1 MRFFSER
8 RLLHFGPAG
17 PEMGGD
23 GTESAETQDA
33 APEAAEQE
41 NIDVENPE
49 QLVEDELK
57 KANTEV
63 EGNKGNVV
71 ARLRAMAKKFDQM
84 AKNDPEN
91 LQTLQRDAASL
102 RSSADA
108 AENAQQLTD
117 GDEKSPDNSSQNRQ
131 EVIDHLRSQAKKLK
145 GNAAKILN
153 EMADELE
160 ANRKKEGASET
171 LTEDELADIASN
183 HLCKQFN
190 IPAEKSKDVK
200 AMLMKTEFRQALG
213 SAAIELTAME
223 PPLSDKEAKEWL
235 IKKVKSTSPAIEK
248 DIQEFIELIDKGKE
262 TTEGKEDAKDK
273 PKSFAEVLKEF
284 FAAIEELLKE
294 LGIELGL
301 TKPDEKV
308 SNADQSKTTYEDF
321 AKSDKEIPVSE
332 AQNNLTGQKEKIG
345 RNITSAENDL
355 LNAKQDAT
363 EAGENV
369 KKVEKQIAALDPN
382 DKEGRAKLDTQLKEA
397 KDVQKAA
404 DEAVVKAQAQVDD
417 LKATLKDVE
426 DALALYNKVATT
438 EGGSTMVNP
447 SKTQEYIDKGFT
459 KTPAKPKKPKKKSKL
474 QTKPDIK
481 ADEGNSPDEKVP
493 EKTDVPSEKKEE
505 PAGKS
510 EKITPDKKK
519 LDTWLKKQKQA
530 ANSGTGMRGLDTSID
545 ARSSDISVV
554 SNKIGSIA
562 EVKVKGANGVIES
575 WLIGKKVGRIG
586 MHKKNNPLVSVL
598 VPKGTKM
605 TADNIKKYTSNAEKN
620 YASEVADE
628 AKMGEGFEISD
639 GGPIGY
645 ISLADKSD
653 PLTNQDYAT
662 TSDNMAMVLGSR
674 YDMRVA
680 PGSDIDGSKTN
691 PVTALRATI
700 QQQYKEGIRNFY
712 INVFAHGSEG
722 ATWFGKNRVE
732 PGQLSQM
739 FKSEFPDCKITLNTL
754 ACYGG
759 GIGDEMKEFVDN
771 KDAKNQRV
779 TAFSQTKG
787 DVVNFGAGLGG
798 DYSTRY
804 NAKLAVA
811 LTQGID
817 GRPGKKLTYG
827 EAHLQADRLA
837 KFGQMTDAEV
847 HSSQPG
853 AKSTHTADLNDMGQ
867 FEGMA

>member
-284 FAAIEELLKE
+284 FA
-294 LGIELGL
+294 
-301 TKPDEKV
+301 
-308 SNADQSKTTYEDF
+308 
-321 AKSDKEIPVSE
+321 
-332 AQNNLTGQKEKIG
+332 
-345 RNITSAENDL
+345 
-355 LNAKQDAT
+355 
-363 EAGENV
+363 
-369 KKVEKQIAALDPN
+369 
-382 DKEGRAKLDTQLKEA
+382 
-397 KDVQKAA
+397 
-404 DEAVVKAQAQVDD
+404 
-417 LKATLKDVE
+417 
-426 DALALYNKVATT
+426 
-438 EGGSTMVNP
+438 
-447 SKTQEYIDKGFT
+447 
-459 KTPAKPKKPKKKSKL
+459 
-474 QTKPDIK
+474 
-481 ADEGNSPDEKVP
+481 
-493 EKTDVPSEKKEE
+493 
-505 PAGKS
+505 
-510 EKITPDKKK
+510 
-519 LDTWLKKQKQA
+519 
-530 ANSGTGMRGLDTSID
+530 
-545 ARSSDISVV
+545 
-554 SNKIGSIA
+554 
-562 EVKVKGANGVIES
+562 
-575 WLIGKKVGRIG
+575 
-586 MHKKNNPLVSVL
+586 
-598 VPKGTKM
+598 
-605 TADNIKKYTSNAEKN
+605 
-620 YASEVADE
+620 
-628 AKMGEGFEISD
+628 
-639 GGPIGY
+639 
-645 ISLADKSD
+645 
-653 PLTNQDYAT
+653 
-662 TSDNMAMVLGSR
+662 
-674 YDMRVA
+674 
-680 PGSDIDGSKTN
+680 
-691 PVTALRATI
+691 
-700 QQQYKEGIRNFY
+700 
-712 INVFAHGSEG
+712 
-722 ATWFGKNRVE
+722 
-732 PGQLSQM
+732 
-739 FKSEFPDCKITLNTL
+739 
-754 ACYGG
+754 
-759 GIGDEMKEFVDN
+759 
-771 KDAKNQRV
+771 
-779 TAFSQTKG
+779 
-787 DVVNFGAGLGG
+787 
-798 DYSTRY
+798 
-804 NAKLAVA
+804 
-811 LTQGID
+811 
-817 GRPGKKLTYG
+817 
-827 EAHLQADRLA
+827 
-837 KFGQMTDAEV
+837 
-847 HSSQPG
+847 
-853 AKSTHTADLNDMGQ
+853 
-867 FEGMA
+867 